1 MNLKTF
7 TIIYFVI
14 SLIEICSGTIGFHE
28 GVLLTK
34 PLILL
39 SIIIFYFLQTRHKSD
54 WQDKLMLVAFAFSM
68 IGDSFLLFEG
78 EIHFMLGLGSFLIT
92 HLCYISVFFSQKGQA
107 NMFTRI
113 LLPIFGITIFLF
125 IQNQLAPAIKFPF
138 IAYMLAIITMSIL
151 ASERKTNPESY
162 RLVLIGAVLFM
173 VSDSLLA
180 INQFAKPLP
189 YSTILVM
196 GTYVFAQY
204 FIATGFLKREKTIL

>member
-14 SLIEICSGTIGFHE
+14 SLIEICSGTIGFQE
-28 GVLLTK
+28 GVMAIK

-39 SIIIFYFLQTRHKSD
+39 SIIIYYFLQTRNQSV
-54 WQDKLMLVAFAFSM
+54 WQDKVMLVAFAFSM
-68 IGDSFLLFEG
+68 LGDSLLMFEG
-78 EIHFMLGLGSFLIT
+78 ETHFMMGLGSFLMT
-92 HLCYISVFFSQKGQA
+92 HICYISVFFSQKGKA
-107 NMFTRI
+107 NFITRI
-113 LLPIFGITIFLF
+113 LFPILGIAVFLF
-125 IQNQLAPAIKFPF
+125 IQNQLADSIKLPF

-151 ASERKTNPESY
+151 ASERKTNSESY

-173 VSDSLLA
+173 ISDSLLA

-196 GTYVFAQY
+196 GTYVLAQY
-204 FIATGFLKREKTIL
+204 CIATGFLKGKESN

>member
-14 SLIEICSGTIGFHE
+14 SLIEIWSGTMEFHE

-54 WQDKLMLVAFAFSM
+54 WQDKVMLVAFAFSM

-78 EIHFMLGLGSFLIT
+78 ETHFMLGLGSFLVT
-92 HLCYISVFFSQKGQA
+92 HLCYICVFFSQKGQA
-107 NMFTRI
+107 NLFTRI

-125 IQNQLAPAIKFPF
+125 IQNQLATAIKFPF

-173 VSDSLLA
+173 ISDSLLA
-180 INQFAKPLP
+180 INQFSKPLP

-196 GTYVFAQY
+196 GTYVLAQY
-204 FIATGFLKREKTIL
+204 FIATGFLKRETTIL